1 MARTAFTLNINTNG
15 AAFTVESNDEDNG
28 QYDPG
33 PEVTRLLREAA
44 DKIEQGYGT
53 VHRSSL
59 IDINGATVGHF
70 AFTEEG

>member
-15 AAFTVESNDEDNG
+15 AAFHVESNDEDNG
-28 QYDPG
+28 QYNPE

-59 IDINGATVGHF
+59 IDINGANVGHF